1 MVTFDQTANS
11 PIKNTWIVLCFW
23 LKAQINC
30 KYTLITWVT
39 VQAGLRCLL
48 HFPEENTPAG
58 FKWVG
63 WKPNLVIAREEM
75 SEANRC
81 LWSCFSLGGCK
92 SDEMSS
98 SKRERLASTALA
110 LHSIINLKSNTGS
123 SSEVENDIQLQNMAA
138 KSRDIKNF
146 DALNIDVFEVFVEY
160 VGRISPVLE
169 QLSVRH
175 WALRFTH

>member
-1 MVTFDQTANS
+1 
-11 PIKNTWIVLCFW
+11 
-23 LKAQINC
+23 
-30 KYTLITWVT
+30 
-39 VQAGLRCLL
+39 
-48 HFPEENTPAG
+48 
-58 FKWVG
+58 
-63 WKPNLVIAREEM
+63 
-75 SEANRC
+75 
-81 LWSCFSLGGCK
+81 
-92 SDEMSS
+92 MSS